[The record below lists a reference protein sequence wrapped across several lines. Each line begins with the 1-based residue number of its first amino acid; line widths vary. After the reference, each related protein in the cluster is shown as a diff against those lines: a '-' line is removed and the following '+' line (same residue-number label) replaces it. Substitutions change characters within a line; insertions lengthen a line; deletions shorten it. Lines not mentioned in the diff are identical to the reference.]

1 MNTMIEKFAPL
12 GIFFSFES
20 WDYILLP
27 PNLYDYQDVPDEY
40 NAIFSLN
47 THADGLDIY
56 FFGDGIY
63 DNGRANPMYETNPA
77 CLIGDGISSAGVPF
91 SETAVLAHEA
101 GHCLGLLHT
110 DEFQCDESS
119 CDTNP
124 SFCSCEDYVYD
135 TASGDVGN
143 IMAVGCLDC
152 PKIFSE
158 GQKRRMKRYLTEC
171 QNLQPIVTTG
181 PVRIIQ
187 NLNINYN
194 VSTAYCWPDIIIEP
208 KSSLTITTAVAM
220 QEGAKILVEAGG
232 KLTVNAGSIT
242 GCNGGYWT
250 GIEVKGDMTEPQS
263 FPMDAQGFVVLKN
276 GAILQN
282 AETSFRVDGG
292 GAVWAFS
299 SDIVNCGGA
308 MFLPYSLHNTSRFQY
323 CNFLHDGFDPT
334 NPTTFHAMLLG
345 VRDVNFTGC
354 TFTNVNTP
362 SSYSTA
368 AISSLSSGF
377 YVNNSS
383 FDGFV
388 NAVGAYGWFFGPP
401 TRFTVYNS
409 SFANNKTGIFCLG
422 VNNFT
427 ILANQFEIGGAPF
440 NTPGE
445 HAVGIMMDNCTG
457 YKIEKNT
464 FTGVAS
470 SAMRFGTLTQNS
482 GSEANNIDGNYFD
495 YLDVANQ
502 AQGNNRGDFS
512 GLQYWCN
519 VNRGNNLRDFFVA
532 GSGNGIWISQGN
544 GLATR
549 DTFSHHGVLFDS
561 DFRNEVGFID
571 FYHRN
576 IAFEILQY
584 HSGINPFQVNNFNDC
599 PQDGYYDEN
608 DKLTTNEKAV
618 ARQAYMDAKTG
629 YQSEKA
635 DWLGLID
642 GGDTNGLLDD
652 IANATINDETTLSSS
667 LLSISPYLSSA
678 VLEAVIGRDDIFT
691 DESISSILTANPDE
705 LRNSALRDLIS
716 SEFSKGMRDTILSF
730 TGTTTS
736 RTTQENLIAGYRT
749 DMHRNANLL
758 IRDLLGDTLGYET
771 DTLLMWLQ
779 NKGSLEA
786 SYEMASAYLTI
797 GDMTEAYQLFDDI
810 PQLYELTEEQQIEHD
825 LYRALAEFHVAL
837 QQGGTLL
844 WELDSMQLAY
854 LTGLVESSTGPAGAS
869 AKGVLNVLYGGNYLV
884 FPEMP
889 GGVSEFLV
897 MPQAEGFI
905 SVANTQSIKAYPNP
919 ARNNVTFSWHLP
931 EEQEEAVIIVADLN
945 GREVE
950 KIKVSGRKGNIGW
963 RTDNTE
969 AGVYFYKIGSQSGYS
984 EIAKLV
990 LIK

>member
-1 MNTMIEKFAPL
+1 
-12 GIFFSFES
+12 
-20 WDYILLP
+20 
-27 PNLYDYQDVPDEY
+27 
-40 NAIFSLN
+40 
-47 THADGLDIY
+47 
-56 FFGDGIY
+56 
-63 DNGRANPMYETNPA
+63 
-77 CLIGDGISSAGVPF
+77 
-91 SETAVLAHEA
+91 
-101 GHCLGLLHT
+101 
-110 DEFQCDESS
+110 
-119 CDTNP
+119 
-124 SFCSCEDYVYD
+124 
-135 TASGDVGN
+135 
-143 IMAVGCLDC
+143 
-152 PKIFSE
+152 
-158 GQKRRMKRYLTEC
+158 
-171 QNLQPIVTTG
+171 
-181 PVRIIQ
+181 
-187 NLNINYN
+187 
-194 VSTAYCWPDIIIEP
+194 
-208 KSSLTITTAVAM
+208 M

-242 GCNGGYWT
+242 SCNGGYWT

-308 MFLPYSLHNTSRFQY
+308 MFLPYPFHNTSRFQY

-549 DTFSHHGVLFDS
+549 DTFSHNGVLFDS

-571 FYHRN
+571 FYHQDIQIETPEFYLGITPN
-576 IAFEILQY
+576 IVESAN
-584 HSGINPFQVNNFNDC
+584 SC
-599 PQDGYYDEN
+599 PQDVSDTSDDE
-608 DKLTTNEKAV
+608 LLGNEKENI
-618 ARQAYMDAKTG
+618 RQAFSDAITI

-635 DWLGLID
+635 NWLGLIN
-642 GGDTNGLLDD
+642 GGDTDGLLDA
-652 IANATINDETTLSSS
+652 IANAAINDATTISSS

-705 LRNSALRDLIS
+705 LRNPALRDLIN
-716 SEFSKGMRDTILSF
+716 SEFSQGMRDTILSF

-758 IRDLLGDTLGYET
+758 IRDLVGDTLGYEL
-771 DTLLMWLQ
+771 DTLLTWLQ

-786 SYEMASAYLTI
+786 SYEMASAYLST
-797 GDMTEAYQLFDDI
+797 GDTTSAYQLFDDI
-810 PQLYELTEEQQIEHD
+810 PQLYELTEQQQIEHD
-825 LYRALAEFHVAL
+825 LYRALAEFQVAL

-854 LTGLVESSTGPAGAS
+854 LIGLAEHSLGPAGTS
-869 AKGVLNVLYGGNYLV
+869 ARGVLNVLYGTNYLV
-884 FPEMP
+884 DPELP
-889 GGVSEFLV
+889 GGGTAYLA
-897 MPQAEGFI
+897 MPPAGYGLSAMPE
-905 SVANTQSIKAYPNP
+905 SIKAYPNP
-919 ARNNVTFSWHLP
+919 SEQNITFQWSLP
-931 EEQEEAVIIVADLN
+931 NEQDRAVIYITDLQGRTIEEIV
-945 GREVE
+945 
-950 KIKVSGRKGNIGW
+950 VSGRGG
-963 RTDNTE
+963 RTEWETD
-969 AGVYFYKIGSQSGYS
+969 GVEGGIYLYRLKFPNGRIEVS
-984 EIAKLV
+984 KLV